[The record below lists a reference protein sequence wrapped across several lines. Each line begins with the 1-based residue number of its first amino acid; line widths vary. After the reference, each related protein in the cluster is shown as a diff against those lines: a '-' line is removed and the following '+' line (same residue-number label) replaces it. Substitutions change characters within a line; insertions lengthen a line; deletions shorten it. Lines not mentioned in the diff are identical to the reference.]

1 MSEKF
6 LEVKNLRIEYR
17 TDAETVY
24 AVNGMGF
31 DLEKGETIG
40 LVGETG
46 AGKSTTALG
55 ILGLVPDPPGVI
67 VDGEIFFEG
76 EDLLK
81 KSEKELREIRG
92 GQDLDDLPGPHDGA
106 EPGYDRWRAD
116 HGGCAA
122 A

>member
-46 AGKSTTALG
+46 A
-55 ILGLVPDPPGVI
+55 
-67 VDGEIFFEG
+67 
-76 EDLLK
+76 
-81 KSEKELREIRG
+81 
-92 GQDLDDLPGPHDGA
+92 
-106 EPGYDRWRAD
+106 
-116 HGGCAA
+116 
-122 A
+122 